1 MNKQRIIKIR
11 SIQSLIQKAVNNIE
25 KEVNKGTTSTEL
37 GIALSQLNDA
47 MRILSML
54 HQGVTS
60 INRPPAQ
67 LQIMQDKQ
75 FKIEEKPYKGGYMG
89 GEIITI
95 DCGVSY

>member
-60 INRPPAQ
+60 INR
-67 LQIMQDKQ
+67 L
-75 FKIEEKPYKGGYMG
+75 
-89 GEIITI
+89 
-95 DCGVSY
+95 S